1 MVCNRTLH
9 FKSRLKKTADESRK
23 IGPEEADNVCVC
35 VCEQRV
41 LSAHAACSVWKLFLH
56 GLPKLGRPPLL
67 ETN

>member
-41 LSAHAACSVWKLFLH
+41 LSAHAACSV
-56 GLPKLGRPPLL
+56 
-67 ETN
+67 